1 MIGVT
6 ASYAQNFFQINLVF
20 CSLICTFAAMMKINW
35 LTLVL
40 KLIAVYGLY
49 LIVLDMTTSKTSAFC
64 MALGVM
70 LLLVI
75 GEGLLENYL
84 KERRERK
91 EKIEEPE

>member
-1 MIGVT
+1 
-6 ASYAQNFFQINLVF
+6 
-20 CSLICTFAAMMKINW
+20 MKINW

-49 LIVLDMTTSKTSAFC
+49 LIVLDITTSRTSAFC

-75 GEGLLENYL
+75 GEGLLENWL
-84 KERRERK
+84 KERKQKRDRES
-91 EKIEEPE
+91 E

>member
-1 MIGVT
+1 
-6 ASYAQNFFQINLVF
+6 
-20 CSLICTFAAMMKINW
+20 MMKINW

-84 KERRERK
+84 KERKERK
-91 EKIEEPE
+91 EKREESE

>member
-1 MIGVT
+1 
-6 ASYAQNFFQINLVF
+6 
-20 CSLICTFAAMMKINW
+20 MKINW
-35 LTLVL
+35 LTQVL

-91 EKIEEPE
+91 EEREETE

>member
-1 MIGVT
+1 
-6 ASYAQNFFQINLVF
+6 
-20 CSLICTFAAMMKINW
+20 MKINW
-35 LTLVL
+35 LTQVL

-84 KERRERK
+84 KERREKK
-91 EKIEEPE
+91 EEREETE

>member
-1 MIGVT
+1 
-6 ASYAQNFFQINLVF
+6 
-20 CSLICTFAAMMKINW
+20 MMKINW

-49 LIVLDMTTSKTSAFC
+49 LIVLDITTSRTSAFC

-75 GEGLLENYL
+75 GEGLLENWL
-84 KERRERK
+84 KERKQKRDRES
-91 EKIEEPE
+91 E

>member
-1 MIGVT
+1 
-6 ASYAQNFFQINLVF
+6 
-20 CSLICTFAAMMKINW
+20 MMKINW

-75 GEGLLENYL
+75 GEGLLEIYL
-84 KERRERK
+84 KERREKK
-91 EKIEEPE
+91 EKREEPE

>member
-1 MIGVT
+1 
-6 ASYAQNFFQINLVF
+6 
-20 CSLICTFAAMMKINW
+20 MKINW

-49 LIVLDMTTSKTSAFC
+49 LIVLDITTSRTSAFC

-75 GEGLLENYL
+75 GEGLLENWL
-84 KERRERK
+84 KERKQKRDCES
-91 EKIEEPE
+91 E

>member
-1 MIGVT
+1 
-6 ASYAQNFFQINLVF
+6 
-20 CSLICTFAAMMKINW
+20 MKINW

-49 LIVLDMTTSKTSAFC
+49 LIVLDLTTSRTSAFC

-75 GEGLLENYL
+75 GEGLLENWL
-84 KERRERK
+84 KERKQKRDRES
-91 EKIEEPE
+91 E

>member
-1 MIGVT
+1 
-6 ASYAQNFFQINLVF
+6 
-20 CSLICTFAAMMKINW
+20 MMKINW

-49 LIVLDMTTSKTSAFC
+49 LIVLDLTTSRTSAFC

-75 GEGLLENYL
+75 GEGLLENWL
-84 KERRERK
+84 KERKQKRDRES
-91 EKIEEPE
+91 E

>member
-1 MIGVT
+1 
-6 ASYAQNFFQINLVF
+6 
-20 CSLICTFAAMMKINW
+20 MKINW

-49 LIVLDMTTSKTSAFC
+49 LIVLDLTTSRTSAFC

-75 GEGLLENYL
+75 
-84 KERRERK
+84 
-91 EKIEEPE
+91 

>member
-1 MIGVT
+1 
-6 ASYAQNFFQINLVF
+6 
-20 CSLICTFAAMMKINW
+20 MMKINW

-84 KERRERK
+84 KERKEKKEKRK
-91 EKIEEPE
+91 EPE

>member
-1 MIGVT
+1 
-6 ASYAQNFFQINLVF
+6 
-20 CSLICTFAAMMKINW
+20 MKINW

-49 LIVLDMTTSKTSAFC
+49 LIVLDLTTSRTSAFC

-91 EKIEEPE
+91 EEREETE

>member
-1 MIGVT
+1 
-6 ASYAQNFFQINLVF
+6 
-20 CSLICTFAAMMKINW
+20 MKINW

-49 LIVLDMTTSKTSAFC
+49 LIVLDITTSRTSAFC

-91 EKIEEPE
+91 EEREETE